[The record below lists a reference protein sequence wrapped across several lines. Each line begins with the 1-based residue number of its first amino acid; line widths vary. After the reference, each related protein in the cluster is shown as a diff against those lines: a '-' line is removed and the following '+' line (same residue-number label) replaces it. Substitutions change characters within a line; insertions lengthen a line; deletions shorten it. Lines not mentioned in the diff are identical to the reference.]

1 MPTALAPIFATLSR
15 TATREQYEQILGAVN
30 ASPILTKDLE
40 LLVARKLL
48 TAIEVPPGRNTASV
62 YNAWANR
69 SVIVLY
75 ADFLK
80 ALREAAPGDGLQP
93 NNTAF
98 CLAHLAHHLLA
109 DPAAPDGNS
118 PADIRRRLDREAV
131 AFIRGWNAVVDA
143 AVQANGG
150 TSLDPSQVKRLRA
163 TVRYRHALATV
174 ELLPSGAIETNPLTI
189 GAIAAVLRD
198 LPQSDLY

>member
-75 ADFLK
+75 AD
-80 ALREAAPGDGLQP
+80 
-93 NNTAF
+93 
-98 CLAHLAHHLLA
+98 
-109 DPAAPDGNS
+109 
-118 PADIRRRLDREAV
+118 
-131 AFIRGWNAVVDA
+131 
-143 AVQANGG
+143 
-150 TSLDPSQVKRLRA
+150 
-163 TVRYRHALATV
+163 
-174 ELLPSGAIETNPLTI
+174 
-189 GAIAAVLRD
+189 
-198 LPQSDLY
+198 